1 MPLSGTMY
9 PLLYTQSPMYAI
21 VDIFGSGLA
30 MGGETNSNA
39 TLNGL
44 CRVSGISN
52 FLVTTNNTE
61 FVWKKF

>member
-1 MPLSGTMY
+1 
-9 PLLYTQSPMYAI
+9 MYAI
-21 VDIFGSGLA
+21 VDVFGSGLA
-30 MGGETNSNA
+30 MGGETDSNA